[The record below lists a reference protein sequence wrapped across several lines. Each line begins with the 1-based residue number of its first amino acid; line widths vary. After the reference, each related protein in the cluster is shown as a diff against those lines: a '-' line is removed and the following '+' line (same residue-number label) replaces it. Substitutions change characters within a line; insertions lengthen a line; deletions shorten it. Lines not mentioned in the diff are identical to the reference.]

1 MEHCIAELTS
11 SSNSTCSSVP
21 QKLLVGGASGV
32 GKTELVNSLKCS
44 YLRSM
49 FRRRRSSSLSHMT
62 RQKTYGMTVQ
72 RVTVPGAGEFSVW
85 DFSGMKSFY
94 PLHEEF
100 LRDEAAILLLVFS
113 RRDPLEKQLAHL
125 RFWLAMIKA
134 KLPQD
139 DQIWF
144 AGQRKVKPRVILVA
158 SFADLRSPDL
168 ASTDKDEGEED
179 LVSVSPQPTVDKAR
193 LSISSQ
199 DELILSELQ
208 QEFGDGFD
216 FSGVV
221 FSLDC
226 RLSQSSEMKELRSH
240 LAAVRDWMAQVRP
253 YTCSGF
259 YLW

>member
-1 MEHCIAELTS
+1 
-11 SSNSTCSSVP
+11 
-21 QKLLVGGASGV
+21 V

-49 FRRRRSSSLSHMT
+49 FRKRRSSSVAHMS
-62 RQKTYGMTVQ
+62 RQKTYGISVQ
-72 RVTVPGAGEFSVW
+72 RASIPGAGEFSVW
-85 DFSGMKSFY
+85 DFSGMKSSY

-100 LRDEAAILLLVFS
+100 LRDETAILLLVFS

-125 RFWLAMIKA
+125 RFWLAMVRA

-158 SFADLRSPDL
+158 SFADLRSPNLTSADVV
-168 ASTDKDEGEED
+168 KEDEPED
-179 LVSVSPQPTVDKAR
+179 LLAVAVSAQPGATKTRLSVSDQK
-193 LSISSQ
+193 
-199 DELILSELQ
+199 ELILSELR
-208 QEFGDGFD
+208 QEFEGSFH
-216 FSGVV
+216 FSDVV

-240 LAAVRDWMAQVRP
+240 LAAVREEMSQVCP
-253 YTCSGF
+253 SVWFC
-259 YLW
+259 W